1 MSLGTELA
9 SNNMVHGTHFFKMN
23 SFNLN
28 HSNSNIQHS
37 KCCVFAC
44 VSSLPHF
51 IVFLPLFPS
60 SFFSLHPFFNIPVP
74 YYLLIVISITA
85 IMDYM
90 CLITSNRKQFFRKQ
104 TYLYFHPQINPWRM
118 CLFIFI
124 PYAITKRPTACQR
137 TWKCCAISRI
147 NLQFNHVFILST
159 YKGSIRPNTT
169 RYCHTALYYMFRY
182 VRMAL
187 LVLCLTVYCL
197 CIPIKHNAM
206 NPNNFIYFVGYISGT
221 SFLLSFL
228 RLFSRYV
235 INSLA

>member
-1 MSLGTELA
+1 VHVYFHYARSQRCCLETKHFKCGITCVHLRHNVLRVCKDATLKIKVTKGTEFLAETDRGLMSLGTELA

-104 TYLYFHPQINPWRM
+104 TYFHPQINPWRM

-137 TWKCCAISRI
+137 T
-147 NLQFNHVFILST
+147 
-159 YKGSIRPNTT
+159 
-169 RYCHTALYYMFRY
+169 
-182 VRMAL
+182 
-187 LVLCLTVYCL
+187 
-197 CIPIKHNAM
+197 
-206 NPNNFIYFVGYISGT
+206 
-221 SFLLSFL
+221 
-228 RLFSRYV
+228 
-235 INSLA
+235 